1 MSEAKVIERILE
13 FSAEAQIERRKTAPG
28 SPAFRHLTG
37 VIAAYGEILRTMS
50 TLQRQQ
56 ERYGD
61 IARQTCRSNEAEPS
75 CDAIEDCSRL
85 RARLAAL

>member
-13 FSAEAQIERRKTAPG
+13 FSAEAQIQRRKTAPG

-50 TLQRQQ
+50 TFQRQQ
-56 ERYGD
+56 ERYD
-61 IARQTCRSNEAEPS
+61 AIARQTCRSNEPEPS
-75 CDAIEDCSRL
+75 IDTVEGFAS
-85 RARLAAL
+85 AG